1 MFCIPAKEVFK
12 SIVEGNKK
20 PSKSVSLFNTSII
33 TGVFIGVVA
42 LSLTATGGVFELL
55 TITVIVAKSDVAPL
69 KLLTLYVAF
78 ALPVKPLVGV

>member
-1 MFCIPAKEVFK
+1 MPANDVFK

-20 PSKSVSLFNTSII
+20 PSKSLSLFNTSII

-55 TITVIVAKSDVAPL
+55 TITVIVAKFDVSPI
-69 KLLTLYVAF
+69 KLSTVYVAVAF
-78 ALPVKPLVGV
+78 PVKPLAGV